1 MKYYKKKLISKSLI
15 DLTFSFQAELSEI
28 INNSSQQKQ
37 TLLFSATLNADVSRL
52 AKLALK
58 KPIKLEATPDLS
70 TVSTLKQHVF
80 KLKREDPDYREAC
93 LILLAKEIYTEKVI
107 IFFKTKKTCHRLA
120 ALFGLFGLPACELHG
135 NLSQTQRVT
144 AFQDFKAGKYQYLLA
159 TDLAARGLD
168 IKDIKTVINFEL
180 PIGLIIFF
188 FWLKGFF

>member
-1 MKYYKKKLISKSLI
+1 M
-15 DLTFSFQAELSEI
+15 T
-28 INNSSQQKQ
+28 
-37 TLLFSATLNADVSRL
+37 TLRQL
-52 AKLALK
+52 
-58 KPIKLEATPDLS
+58 
-70 TVSTLKQHVF
+70 VF
-80 KLKREDPDYREAC
+80 KLKWEDHDYREAC

-180 PIGLIIFF
+180 PIGMKFFMYFKLILFFFFDIVKFIFPVFKFYFIFKFFFKEFFIIFLMELNSF
-188 FWLKGFF
+188 HFS